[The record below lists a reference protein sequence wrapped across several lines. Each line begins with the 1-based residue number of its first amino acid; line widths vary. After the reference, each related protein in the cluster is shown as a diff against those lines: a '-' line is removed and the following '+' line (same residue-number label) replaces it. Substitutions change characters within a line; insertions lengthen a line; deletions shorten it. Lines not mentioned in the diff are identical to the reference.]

1 MISDQT
7 RAIIIKELDGVLEN
21 EPLMNY
27 TTMRVGG
34 VADFVYVAEKI
45 DDLIKALRLCFVHRI
60 PYLIFGS
67 GSNIIASDA
76 GFPGLVIIN
85 RSSNMAF
92 VPEKSQ
98 VIVDAGC
105 VFARLITEAAGR
117 GLGGMEWWFG
127 LPGTIGGALHNN
139 AETWGHNM
147 GEIVKQMTLLFPPT
161 DEHEAKIEQ
170 VDVDWMQY
178 QYRTSRLKSWKG
190 EGKPI
195 ILTIT
200 LQLRRQPKEEILRKM
215 KELKQGRWDLNQPKG
230 VASAGS
236 YFKNP
241 GGPTHIELGAR
252 RPEDS
257 AGWLLDQ
264 VGAKKISVGGAI
276 ASPHHANF
284 LTNTGNASASEVRQL
299 AKLLKEKVKHQFDID
314 LDEEVE
320 YLGVWGEAEDGG

>member
-7 RAIIIKELDGVLEN
+7 RAIIIKELYGVLEN

-34 VADFVYVAEKI
+34 VADFVYIAEKI
-45 DDLIKALRLCFVHRI
+45 DDLIKALRVCFVHHI
-60 PYLIFGS
+60 PYIVFGS

-76 GFPGLVIIN
+76 GFPGLIIIN
-85 RSSNMAF
+85 RSQNMAF
-92 VPEKSQ
+92 VSEKSQ
-98 VIVDAGC
+98 VIVDSGC

-117 GLGGMEWWFG
+117 GLGGLEWWFG
-127 LPGTIGGALHNN
+127 LPGTIGGAVHNN

-147 GEIVKQMTLLFPPT
+147 GEIVKYITLLFPPIG
-161 DEHEAKIEQ
+161 ESEARISP
-170 VDVDWMQY
+170 VDAKWMQY
-178 QYRTSRLKSWKG
+178 QYRSSRLKNWHG
-190 EGKPI
+190 DGKPI

-200 LQLRRQPKEEILRKM
+200 LQLQRQPKEEILRKM

-241 GGPTHIELGAR
+241 GGPTHIESSQGQ
-252 RPEDS
+252 PTDS

-264 VGAKKISVGGAI
+264 VGAKNISVGHATP
-276 ASPHHANF
+276 SSHHANF
-284 LTNTGNASASEVRQL
+284 ITNTGSASASEIRQL
-299 AKLLKEKVKHQFDID
+299 AQLLKEKVKHQFDID

-320 YLGVWGEAEDGG
+320 YLGVWGETEDG